1 MDKTD
6 RALDILQ
13 RMEKQ
18 IKILQQK
25 VDEINKAIQKRT
37 GEKSEAEETGNDSE

>member
-18 IKILQQK
+18 IRILQQK
-25 VDEINKAIQKRT
+25 VDEISKVIQKRT
-37 GEKSEAEETGNDSE
+37 EEKSEAEETGNDSE